1 MNADKASELAARR
14 VGAAHAD
21 AQHRVAL
28 AESFYPPELR
38 AYRRAEIAFLQW
50 ELARG
55 VLHADTG
62 SPWWRAINNRLLHDK
77 LEAAL
82 LHHADARDASTPGA
96 RLWLEFLIAPSP
108 AAWYRAHNRSI
119 VAGYLEHQELAAA
132 ELPAERLMINV
143 TLMRVL
149 FTHVLVARPTL
160 ALGRFGALGSWS
172 ADPRRSSVRLF
183 LDLRNVFPEVYPLVN
198 MSVDAV
204 LALEG
209 RVARALDYG
218 LIVPKLEQIYAFA
231 AEQLDEPTI
240 VGLVENGDPCY
251 AGLRIERGQLAS
263 DALIRTLA
271 RVTRPRP
278 G

>member
-21 AQHRVAL
+21 AHQRIAL
-28 AESFYPPELR
+28 AEGFYPPALR
-38 AYRRAEIAFLQW
+38 AYGRAEIAFLRW

-55 VLHADTG
+55 VFDPETG
-62 SPWWRAINNRLLHDK
+62 SPWWRAINDRLLHDK

-82 LHHADARDASTPGA
+82 LHHAGVRDGSTPGA
-96 RLWLEFLIAPSP
+96 RLWLEFLTAPSP
-108 AAWYRAHNRSI
+108 TAWYRAHNRSI
-119 VAGYLEHQELAAA
+119 VAGYLEHQELAEA

-149 FTHVLVARPTL
+149 FTHALVARPRL
-160 ALGRFGALGSWS
+160 ALGRFGRLGGWS

-183 LDLRNVFPEVYPLVN
+183 LDLRNVFPEVYPLTNSSVN
-198 MSVDAV
+198 AV

-209 RVARALDYG
+209 RVARTLDYG
-218 LIVPKLEQIYAFA
+218 LIVPKLEHVYAFA
-231 AEQLDEPTI
+231 AEHLDEPMI
-240 VGLVENGDPCY
+240 VELVDNGDPCY
-251 AGLRIERGQLAS
+251 AGLRIQRGQLAS
-263 DALIRTLA
+263 DSLIRLLA
-271 RVTRPRP
+271 RATRPRL

>member
-28 AESFYPPELR
+28 AESCYPPALR
-38 AYRRAEIAFLQW
+38 GYGRAEIAFLRW

-55 VLHADTG
+55 VLDPETG
-62 SPWWRAINNRLLHDK
+62 SPWWRAINDRLLHDK

-82 LHHADARDASTPGA
+82 LHQAGIRDASTPGA
-96 RLWLEFLIAPSP
+96 RLWLEFLISPSP

-119 VAGYLEHQELAAA
+119 VSGYLEHQELAEA

-160 ALGRFGALGSWS
+160 ALGRFGRLGGWS

-183 LDLRNVFPEVYPLVN
+183 LDLRNAFPEVYPLTEL
-198 MSVDAV
+198 SVEAV

-218 LIVPKLEQIYAFA
+218 LIVPKLEQVYAFA
-231 AEQLDEPTI
+231 AEHLDEPMI

-251 AGLRIERGQLAS
+251 AGLRIQRVRLAS
-263 DALIRTLA
+263 DVLIRTLA
-271 RVTRPRP
+271 RATRPRP
-278 G
+278 

>member
-1 MNADKASELAARR
+1 MNADKASELAA
-14 VGAAHAD
+14 AHTD
-21 AQHRVAL
+21 ARQRVAL

-55 VLHADTG
+55 VLDAAAG
-62 SPWWRAINNRLLHDK
+62 SPWWRAINDRLLHDK

-82 LHHADARDASTPGA
+82 LHRASAHDASTPGA
-96 RLWLEFLIAPSP
+96 RLWLEFLVAPSP

-119 VAGYLEHQELAAA
+119 VTGYLQHQKLAAA

-160 ALGRFGALGSWS
+160 ALGRFGALGGWS

-183 LDLRNVFPEVYPLVN
+183 LDLRNVFPEVYPLAN

-231 AEQLDEPTI
+231 AEQLEEPMI

-251 AGLRIERGQLAS
+251 AGLRIQRGQLAS
-263 DALIRTLA
+263 DTLTRTLA
-271 RVTRPRP
+271 RVTRPRFA
-278 G
+278 